1 MCPAVAVSVVSA
13 PMALRGGVANLVI
26 GAATYSGLLVVG
38 TIGMNM
44 ACVPAHGAE
53 VVHVNNWWD
62 SRACRGIL
70 QLGGV
75 RGEGKEDSGSRGR
88 GVDCG
93 CSIEEVCV
101 N

>member
-1 MCPAVAVSVVSA
+1 MV
-13 PMALRGGVANLVI
+13 NLVT

-38 TIGMNM
+38 TIGINM
-44 ACVPAHGAE
+44 ACVPADEAE

-62 SRACRGIL
+62 SRVCRGIL

-75 RGEGKEDSGSRGR
+75 RGEGEEDSGSGGR
-88 GVDCG
+88 GVNCR
-93 CSIEEVCV
+93 CSIEEVCA

>member
-1 MCPAVAVSVVSA
+1 MCPAVAVSAV
-13 PMALRGGVANLVI
+13 PALVALEGGVANLVT

-44 ACVPAHGAE
+44 AYIPVHEAE
-53 VVHVNNWWD
+53 VVYVNNWWD

-75 RGEGKEDSGSRGR
+75 RGEGEEDSGSGGR

-93 CSIEEVCV
+93 CIEEVCA